1 MAQQIMKSTSFQPS
15 TMTFSKF
22 RKNKRGGGTLY
33 INGPEN
39 KKKYIQLPYMR
50 APFGVSSFTDD
61 TTGNTSY
68 SLNLS
73 FDSNDPALCEFQTK
87 MEEFD
92 NLICDMVA
100 KNSKE
105 WLGKQYNIAV
115 IKEAL
120 YKPMVIQGKTVGD
133 TTYSPTMKLKVMY
146 NKNREEFES
155 EAYNAA
161 RERIPVDSIEKNQ
174 KIMTIIDINQ
184 IWFIDNKFG
193 VSMRFQQ
200 GIVEESQKLPSF
212 AFQGL
217 DDVGDDDDDGVDFE

>member
-15 TMTFSKF
+15 AMTFSNF

-61 TTGNTSY
+61 ATGNTSY
-68 SLNLS
+68 SIPLS
-73 FDSNDPALCEFQTK
+73 FDSNNPELCEFQTK

-92 NLICDMVA
+92 DLICNMVA

-120 YKPMVIQGKTVGD
+120 YKPMVVPGKTVGD
-133 TTYSPTMKLKVMY
+133 TTYAPTMKLKVLY
-146 NKNREEFES
+146 NKNKEEFES
-155 EAYNAA
+155 EAYNSS
-161 RERIPVDSIEKNQ
+161 RERIPVDTIEKSQ
-174 KIMTIIDINQ
+174 KVMAIIDINQ

-193 VSMRFQQ
+193 VSMRFNQ

-217 DDVGDDDDDGVDFE
+217 DDVDVEEEEDVDFD

>member
-1 MAQQIMKSTSFQPS
+1 MAQQIMKSTAFQPS
-15 TMTFSKF
+15 AMTFSKF
-22 RKNKRGGGTLY
+22 RKNKRGGGTVY

-50 APFGVSSFTDD
+50 APFGVSTFTDD
-61 TTGNTSY
+61 ATGNTSY

-73 FDSNDPALCEFQTK
+73 FDSNDPELCEFQTK

-92 NLICDMVA
+92 DLICDMVA

-120 YKPMVIQGKTVGD
+120 YKPMVTQGKTVGD
-133 TTYSPTMKLKVMY
+133 TTYSPTMKLKVLY
-146 NKNREEFES
+146 NKAKDEFDS
-155 EAYNAA
+155 EAYNSA
-161 RERIPVDSIEKNQ
+161 RERIPVDSIEKSQ
-174 KIMTIIDINQ
+174 KVMTIIDINQ

-217 DDVGDDDDDGVDFE
+217 DEAEEEEDEVDFE